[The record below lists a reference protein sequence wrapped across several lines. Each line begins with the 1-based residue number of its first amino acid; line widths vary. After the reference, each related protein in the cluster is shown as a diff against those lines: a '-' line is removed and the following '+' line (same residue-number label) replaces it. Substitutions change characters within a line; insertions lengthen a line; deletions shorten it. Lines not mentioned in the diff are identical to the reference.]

1 MTLIFIGLFI
11 LLLVLIVVSSL
22 KKPYKVIKFAIH
34 ILGGIVGLWIVDLF
48 LGVFG
53 IEIPINVFTIC
64 TVALLGFP
72 GVIVLTILQL
82 CGI

>member
-1 MTLIFIGLFI
+1 MTIIFAGLSI
-11 LLLVLIVVSSL
+11 LLLALIVVASL
-22 KKPYKVIKFAIH
+22 KKPHKFIKLAIH

-48 LGVFG
+48 LSVFG
-53 IEIPINVFTIC
+53 LEIPINVFTIG

-82 CGI
+82 FGI